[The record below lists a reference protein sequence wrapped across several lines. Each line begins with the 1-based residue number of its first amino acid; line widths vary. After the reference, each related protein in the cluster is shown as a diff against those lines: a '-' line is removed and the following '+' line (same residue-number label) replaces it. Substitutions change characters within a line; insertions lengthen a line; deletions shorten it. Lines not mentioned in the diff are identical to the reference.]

1 MNSTQSIELFTA
13 INIGIVG
20 LSHFLQPKIWIDF
33 FVFLYKYK
41 NVGNVINALIA
52 LGMGSLIVSFHFI
65 WDWPKVLIT
74 LYGVLQIIKAFVYLM
89 VPSLGIASLAKV
101 TVKTGYK
108 FRWAGLLMFL
118 MSLLILYGLWIE
130 GVF

>member
-33 FVFLYKYK
+33 FVFLYKHK